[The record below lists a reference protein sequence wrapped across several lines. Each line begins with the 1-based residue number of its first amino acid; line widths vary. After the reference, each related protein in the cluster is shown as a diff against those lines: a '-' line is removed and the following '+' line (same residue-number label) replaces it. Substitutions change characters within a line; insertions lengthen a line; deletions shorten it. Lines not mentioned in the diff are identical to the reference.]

1 MADKTQN
8 LTELKQLIKSTLDQV
23 NNLILDRDDV
33 NGDINA
39 LRATLAA
46 KGIQKKAFDMAR
58 QYMKMDPDDREGFD
72 VAYALV
78 REAGGLP
85 MQDDLFSAAERKGSE
100 KVEPVEDDKKPAT
113 TAGHTG
119 SPDPAAMAKVIQS
132 QEAEKTRGKKVHEP
146 TGEHKGAIN

>member
-39 LRATLAA
+39 LRSTLAA
-46 KGIQKKAFDMAR
+46 KGIPKKAFDMAR

-100 KVEPVEDDKKPAT
+100 KVEPVDDPKPA
-113 TAGHTG
+113 AKPGHTG
-119 SPDPAAMAKVIQS
+119 EPDPAAMAKVIQS
-132 QEAEKTRGKKVHEP
+132 QDAEKLKGKKVHEP